1 MCGGVRDGECVVTAV
16 ERLRGY
22 LPDYYDE
29 IVEMDTL
36 TATEGIE
43 FDALYADIE
52 TILNESYPETATI
65 FLDRYEKDL
74 QIPVDPTKPVDQ
86 RRSVIISKMR
96 GNGKVSGSMIKNV
109 AQAYDGGAVDVEVDV
124 PRYTII
130 ITFIDTVGI
139 PPNLNDLKQALEDIK
154 PGHMKLEYKLRYL
167 LVRDI
172 HNAVTVNE
180 LQKIPYSKFAFRT
193 GGA

>member
-1 MCGGVRDGECVVTAV
+1 MTAV

-22 LPDYYDE
+22 LPNYYDE
-29 IVEMDTL
+29 VVEMDTL
-36 TATEGIE
+36 TSTEGIE
-43 FDALYADIE
+43 FDKLYSDIE
-52 TILNESYPETATI
+52 TLLNESYPETSTI

-74 QIPVDPTKPVDQ
+74 QIVVDKTKPVDQ

-96 GNGKVSGSMIKNV
+96 GSGKVSGSMIKNV
-109 AQAYDGGAVDVEVDV
+109 AQAYDGGTVDVGVDV
-124 PRYTII
+124 PHYTII

-154 PGHMKLEYKLRYL
+154 PAHMALEYKFRYL
-167 LVRDI
+167 LIREI
-172 HNAVTVNE
+172 HNVMTLDQIQQVTLSN
-180 LQKIPYSKFAFRT
+180 FA